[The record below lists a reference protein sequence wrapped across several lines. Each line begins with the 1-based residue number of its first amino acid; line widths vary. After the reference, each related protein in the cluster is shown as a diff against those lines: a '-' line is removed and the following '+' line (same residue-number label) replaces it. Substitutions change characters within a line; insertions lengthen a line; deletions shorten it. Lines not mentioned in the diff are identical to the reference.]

1 MIRSVAVLALAL
13 ALPACGD
20 APTGEAARTPP
31 ADGPTASATVARADA
46 APAPATGAPLQF
58 LTRLEYDAGGK
69 PETVAAADFDGDGSS
84 ELVAALL
91 DPGRLVV
98 WRGSTFGPVEPP
110 TSVAI
115 DAWPLAPLVVPAQR
129 FGAPRPRL
137 AVASRATKSLAFV
150 EPLAGTTERV
160 LTFDA
165 VPRAAAL
172 GDLGADGRLELAF
185 ACDGRALVLVDEAGA
200 RTVAQLPPDL
210 PRCVAVLAD
219 GSGVVVG
226 FQDSQ
231 TLALLTRDAAGA
243 LALERELALAGFPRR
258 VAEIDLDRD
267 GDQELVVL
275 GGDRAAW
282 VYGFAEKGGSRAWRR
297 DGARALEWSTSQVP
311 LDLAIGDGDGDGA
324 LDLAVLAFADLE
336 AALWC
341 GFDASG
347 PKVTAAG
354 YVGQSALS
362 LTAGDF
368 DGDRALDLA
377 IANRDANRISV
388 VRGDGRGG
396 LVWPS
401 SADVATFPTSIATAD
416 LDGDR
421 RAEGVSVSAKL
432 CALDVVRWNGKE
444 LERVSRL
451 PIGPAAQALVTAD
464 LDGDGHVDAAWITS
478 DAHGAQIELAFGDG
492 TSALASR
499 ASEPPLAIGASGED
513 LVALDLDGDGGL
525 ELVAAN
531 SEANELCV
539 FRRDAAA
546 RCFAAEPARVA
557 LGPAPVA
564 LAPCGGSPA
573 VPVGH
578 GSSGSPPDRATGPR
592 GELAV
597 ALAGPGPRTGVARIA
612 LTRDASGAWHLS
624 ERSHVPLRGVPLDI
638 AAPRLSLAGGE
649 LVVLGSDSRDSAN
662 GWLRV
667 VRDGAV
673 VSSRTPGLKCAQ
685 LAIGDL
691 DGDLQDDVVVASLN
705 SHAVNLWL
713 GRAGELVPEPNLGA
727 GLGVLDVALG
737 DADGDGR
744 LDVFVANAFGDDVSL
759 VLNPARR

>member
-1 MIRSVAVLALAL
+1 M
-13 ALPACGD
+13 
-20 APTGEAARTPP
+20 RTPDSVP
-31 ADGPTASATVARADA
+31 AAAPSGETGAQPGAR
-46 APAPATGAPLQF
+46 PAPATGAPLQF
-58 LTRLEYDAGGK
+58 QTRLEYDAGGK
-69 PETVAAADFDGDGSS
+69 PETVAAADFDDDGSA

-98 WRGSTFGPVEPP
+98 WRGSRFGPVEPP
-110 TSVAI
+110 TSLAI
-115 DAWPLAPLVVPAQR
+115 DAWPLAPLVVPARR

-137 AVASRATKSLAFV
+137 ALASRATKGLAFV
-150 EPLAGTTERV
+150 DPLAGTVERV
-160 LTFDA
+160 LTFDS

-172 GDLGADGRLELAF
+172 GDLGADERFELAF
-185 ACDGRALVLVDEAGA
+185 ACDDRALVLVDEALA
-200 RTVAQLPPDL
+200 RTVAKLPHDL

-231 TLALLTRDAAGA
+231 TLALLARDANGA
-243 LALERELALAGFPRR
+243 LAFERELALAGFPRR
-258 VAEIDLDRD
+258 VAESDLDRD

-282 VYGFAEKGGSRAWRR
+282 IFGFAEPGGSRAWRR
-297 DGARALEWSTSQVP
+297 DGARALEWSTSQIP
-311 LDLAIGDGDGDGA
+311 LDLATGDCDGDGA

-362 LTAGDF
+362 LAAGDF

-377 IANRDANRISV
+377 ISNRDANRISV

-401 SADVATFPTSIATAD
+401 SAEVATFPTSIATAD

-421 RAEGVSVSAKL
+421 RAEGVTVSAKL
-432 CALDVVRWNGKE
+432 CALDVVRWNGKA
-444 LERVSRL
+444 LERISRL
-451 PIGPAAQALVTAD
+451 PIGPAAQALSTAD

-478 DAHGAQIELAFGDG
+478 DAHGARIELAFGDG
-492 TSALASR
+492 TLALASR
-499 ASEPPLAIGASGED
+499 ATEPPLAIGASGAD
-513 LVALDLDGDGGL
+513 LLALDLDGDGGL

-546 RCFAAEPARVA
+546 GRFVAEPARLA
-557 LGPAPVA
+557 LAPAPVA
-564 LAPCGGSPA
+564 LAA
-573 VPVGH
+573 VTG
-578 GSSGSPPDRATGPR
+578 ATGADHGPSANGASSTSGTNDEGAASTR

-597 ALAGPGPRTGVARIA
+597 ALAGPGPRTGVARVV
-612 LTRDASGAWHLS
+612 LTREASGAWRLV
-624 ERSHVPLRGVPLDI
+624 ERSHVPLRGVPLDV
-638 AAPRLSLAGGE
+638 AALRLSPTGGE

-673 VSSRTPGLKCAQ
+673 GSSRTPGQKCAH

-744 LDVFVANAFGDDVSL
+744 LDVFVANAFGDDVAL